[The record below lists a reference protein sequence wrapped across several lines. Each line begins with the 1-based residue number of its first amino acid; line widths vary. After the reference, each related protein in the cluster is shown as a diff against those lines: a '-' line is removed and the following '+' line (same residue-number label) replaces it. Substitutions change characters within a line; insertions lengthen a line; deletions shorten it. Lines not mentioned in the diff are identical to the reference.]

1 MEHRFG
7 RRHQVQLTTRIF
19 LDRSRPLVALTRNI
33 SRHGLNLPLTHPELE
48 PNRMVEVMLSDSS
61 DEHCWQTRALVI
73 HASDR
78 EGTGLI
84 LAENLPQDLYDDV
97 AGSSRGEEP
106 MPTRRRM
113 QG

>member
-7 RRHQVQLTTRIF
+7 RRHEVQLNTRIH
-19 LDRSRPLVALTRNI
+19 LGQARPLVTLTRNV

-48 PNRMVEVMLSDSS
+48 PSRMIEVTLSDRNN
-61 DEHCWQTRALVI
+61 EQCWQTRALVI

-78 EGTGLI
+78 QGTGLI
-84 LAENLPQDLYDDV
+84 LAENLPQELYDDL
-97 AGSSRGEEP
+97 AASACRKEQIPARHRS
-106 MPTRRRM
+106 